1 MNFFVACLL
10 LLATFLVAVHADA
23 ESAAE
28 VNQVIECG
36 DVIKAVKALTSEACK
51 ASSCDECMDAEPKKN
66 TNDNS
71 TVPEFNHCGWC
82 EKPYIDYELI
92 GIKAS
97 CDMNGGLCFNSNFFE
112 WGEEISYNGM
122 KVAIRCHDMFPQ
134 YEQCN
139 VPGWLAVLGTGAA
152 ALCCCCCCC
161 IVTACICKRRRRR
174 HNYQTV

>member
-1 MNFFVACLL
+1 MGTKNYNKKRISSFSLNSPSQNMNFFVACLL

-23 ESAAE
+23 ESATE

-51 ASSCDECMDAEPKKN
+51 ASSCD
-66 TNDNS
+66 
-71 TVPEFNHCGWC
+71 V
-82 EKPYIDYELI
+82 
-92 GIKAS
+92 
-97 CDMNGGLCFNSNFFE
+97 NGGLCFNSNFFE